1 MQRKGDH
8 SQSHRATRQWLRLS
22 VSAVCIDGG
31 FFSPFPEVIA
41 STGQPEW
48 QQMIWGSTQADG
60 RKSCGLAPF
69 SIFLCTRQLAAS
81 PYSRRWS
88 AKDRLVKWERNKTIV
103 EPRPLF
109 SSIIRQL
116 VGYVCVF
123 TNSRSPNGL
132 DYTRR

>member
-1 MQRKGDH
+1 MAAVVSQR
-8 SQSHRATRQWLRLS
+8 RLYRRR
-22 VSAVCIDGG
+22 I
-31 FFSPFPEVIA
+31 FFPFPEVIA

-123 TNSRSPNGL
+123 TKSRSPNGL